1 MSTKTFQVGTLAQ
14 PLEVLFGPAHF
25 DEGQKA
31 RMIKVFVDD
40 EKTVQELRDIDPELV
55 TDDQNTGRQS
65 LRLKMWQNAKIKDN
79 KTKKLIKVDD
89 LHRGDRIVVMV
100 KSYNW
105 EYEGREGVSLTSGE
119 ALLLERGSKNTASTT
134 NWQ

>member
-14 PLEVLFGPAHF
+14 PLEVLFGPSHF
-25 DEGQKA
+25 DEGKKA

-40 EKTVQELRDIDPELV
+40 EKTVLELRDIDSELV
-55 TDDQNTGRQS
+55 TDDHTGRQT
-65 LRLKMWQNAKIKDN
+65 LRLKMWRNAKITDN

-100 KSYNW
+100 KSYRW
-105 EYEGREGVSLTSGE
+105 EYDGREGV
-119 ALLLERGSKNTASTT
+119 ADI
-134 NWQ
+134 W

>member
-25 DEGQKA
+25 DEGKKA

-40 EKTVQELRDIDPELV
+40 EKTVLELRDIDSELV
-55 TDDQNTGRQS
+55 TDDHTGRQS
-65 LRLKMWQNAKIKDN
+65 LRLRMWQNAKITDN

-100 KSYNW
+100 KSYRW
-105 EYEGREGVSLTSGE
+105 EYDGREGVSLTSGE